1 MELAYACQ
9 KHMVPCS
16 CCYRE
21 GCTLRPGPH
30 FKEVSSWVLLQC
42 FMSLLLGAGL
52 TSQLSE
58 CETNK
63 ACVHA
68 GVKMQ
73 KAAQLQGSSTDD
85 RLYAFEAAGQ
95 LLGTEDLAA
104 SEQETAV
111 RGLLQPLQQQI
122 DEQLKAA
129 RAASAGRST
138 SAQSPDC
145 LET

>member
-1 MELAYACQ
+1 
-9 KHMVPCS
+9 
-16 CCYRE
+16 
-21 GCTLRPGPH
+21 
-30 FKEVSSWVLLQC
+30 
-42 FMSLLLGAGL
+42 
-52 TSQLSE
+52 
-58 CETNK
+58 
-63 ACVHA
+63 
-68 GVKMQ
+68 MQ

-129 RAASAGRST
+129 GAASAGTTRT
-138 SAQSPDC
+138 LPLPVC
-145 LET
+145 MGYLKCKI